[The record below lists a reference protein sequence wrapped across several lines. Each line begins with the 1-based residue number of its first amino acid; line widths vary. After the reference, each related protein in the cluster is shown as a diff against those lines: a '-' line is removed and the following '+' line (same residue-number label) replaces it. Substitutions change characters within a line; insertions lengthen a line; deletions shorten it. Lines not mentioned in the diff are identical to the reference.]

1 MSGRKPRSRS
11 ESDAAAETGESREP
25 RDRTWCSRA
34 CCSAWWRSAPK
45 RAGCSSATSTAR
57 RSRSSGTLNGF
68 KVPGYLQDELR
79 REMWTLAHAHGTL
92 FSLACLV
99 LEGRRPPR
107 RADRLFAA
115 GAVLLPLGFFL
126 GGALH
131 SEPDPGLG
139 IILVPVG
146 GLLAAAAL
154 VTVLAGRRQG
164 A

>member
-25 RDRTWCSRA
+25 RDRTWCSRVGL
-34 CCSAWWRSAPK
+34 
-45 RAGCSSATSTAR
+45 AGLLLWLVGGGVLEA
-57 RSRSSGTLNGF
+57 LNGF